1 MKSKEYTSQT
11 GKLKN
16 FKLFEETSQLNTNT
30 SCKPSTLVFRTKRGK
45 KAIEALRNLESLN
58 NHSWYMELKKRSQRH
73 PSDVALFYRGNKI
86 TFKEMFEKADLYAKS
101 LSSYGIMKG
110 DEIPACMTNSPEF
123 VYLLLAANKIGAKV
137 NLFGSHF
144 DKNYIKEILESCT
157 KKVFI
162 STDDNYE
169 MLKDVV
175 STIPYENKVLF
186 SLADSLPEHPEKTDE
201 YEPELKD
208 YYNYPNKAKS
218 FKLEDESI
226 KLTSEFLNDG
236 SRLNT
241 SVADNNNLDTEFLVT
256 YTSGST
262 KSGLP
267 KQIIHTNRSLIVA
280 GRFHDSEL
288 SGNPDIKGMRGL
300 AHIHPESNTDV
311 ITCISDN
318 LMQGWSVA
326 LEPEYD
332 KDKALDYIILN
343 KPTYLN
349 ATSSF
354 LVQAAKDYL
363 IKRKYHADGKG
374 KKLGFL
380 LGVFAVGERTSKGEE
395 KFINRFLRE
404 SSAGSDF
411 KFLGLSL
418 PYAPLSIG
426 GGDCEHGGIYY
437 SLWKSLFEKINK
449 LRLAKKEYGMM
460 PVPYAQVAAF
470 KVNENGVYEECN
482 FNEVG
487 LIAANSATTMSH
499 YKNHPKET
507 IDLIITDTNGR
518 DWISSNV
525 FGYIDELG
533 GVHVKGRYDKKVYD
547 DFPVHNYEIEEA
559 VELDTKNIL
568 SSSVVYLNVNGETIP
583 VINIEFQPFKQ
594 DTDADILKS
603 VMLRC
608 QDVLGVELAKKI
620 VIRIID
626 NNTSFP
632 LTGSGKRNY
641 QALEDMGLNGVFRM
655 KLDTL
660 TEEKDKQTVKVLK
673 K

>member
-123 VYLLLAANKIGAKV
+123 VYFLLAANKIGAKV

-144 DKNYIKEILESCT
+144 DKNYIREILESCT
-157 KKVFI
+157 KKAFI
-162 STDDNYE
+162 CTDDNYE
-169 MLKDVV
+169 MLKDIV
-175 STIPYENKVLF
+175 STIPYENKVVF
-186 SLADSLPEHPEKTDE
+186 SLADSLPEHPEETDE

-208 YYNYPNKAKS
+208 YYYYPNRAKA

-226 KLTSEFLNDG
+226 KLTNEFVKDG
-236 SRLNT
+236 SRLYT

-267 KQIIHTNRSLIVA
+267 KQIVHTNRSLIVA

-300 AHIHPESNTDV
+300 AHIHPDSNTNV
-311 ITCISDN
+311 ITCISDS

-326 LEPEYD
+326 LEPEYS
-332 KDKALDYIILN
+332 KEKVLDYILLN
-343 KPTYLN
+343 KPTFSSIT
-349 ATSSF
+349 TSL
-354 LVQAAKDYL
+354 LVQMSKEYL
-363 IKRKYHADGKG
+363 VDKRYHDDGKG
-374 KKLGFL
+374 RKFDFL
-380 LGVFAVGERTSKGEE
+380 LATVAVGERLSKGEE
-395 KFINRFLRE
+395 KLINQFLRE
-404 SSAGSDF
+404 SKAGTKF
-411 KFLGLSL
+411 KFLGMSL
-418 PYAPLSIG
+418 PYAPVSVG

-437 SLWKSLFEKINK
+437 SLWKSLFEKLNS
-449 LRLAKKEYGMM
+449 LRLAKREYGMN
-460 PVPYAQVAAF
+460 PVPFAQVAAF
-470 KVNENGVYEECN
+470 KLNENGVYEECD

-499 YKNHPKET
+499 YKNHPIET
-507 IDLIITDTNGR
+507 KKLIITDSNGR
-518 DWISSNV
+518 DWVSSNV

-533 GVHVKGRYDKKVYD
+533 GVHVKGRYNELRE
-547 DFPVHNYEIEEA
+547 DFPIHNYEIEEA

-568 SSSVVYLNVNGETIP
+568 SCSVVYLNIDGETIP
-583 VINIEFQPFKQ
+583 VMNIEFQPFKH
-594 DTDADILKS
+594 DNDGEILRSAMSRCIKS
-603 VMLRC
+603 I
-608 QDVLGVELAKKI
+608 GKELADRL

-626 NNTSFP
+626 NKTSFP
-632 LTGSGKRNY
+632 LTGSCKRNY

-660 TEEKDKQTVKVLK
+660 IEEKDNQSVKVLK